1 MKKRFLVALTV
12 VLVARPFQG
21 RAICGPA
28 RPALSD
34 HAECSHL
41 VMLKFPDVKVTEA
54 TAVPAAQ
61 GATTGAIRAAHC
73 KVSGVIGAEIKF
85 TLLLPNE
92 WNGKFFMGGGGG
104 FVGTVQNSAQS
115 TVNLGYATA
124 GTDTGHQGGA
134 VDAGWALNNIE
145 RRVNFG
151 YLAVHRTADVAKS
164 IVLSYYGSASTRSYF
179 SGCSRGGG
187 QAMMEALRYPDDFD
201 GVVAGA
207 PAMDWTGI
215 GAQFI
220 KDAQAAFP
228 AGASAPLVTPDV
240 LKSID
245 AQIMAACDALDGVKD
260 GTMEDPRRCTLSVDK
275 MTGLTDAQRIALKK
289 IYSETRAR
297 DGVLFPGQPYGGE
310 GELQGWPAWITGA
323 PLPGQTA
330 PSLRVGFGTEL
341 FKYFVF
347 NDPAWDYTKYQFANF
362 RKDTELTASYL
373 NSNDP
378 KLDAFKAKNHKV
390 IMWHGWADAGLS
402 PLGTTEFYEQ
412 VEARD
417 PNARDFFRLFMLPGV
432 LHCGGGRGPDTV
444 DWVSAIVDWVE
455 HGKAPD
461 RLVARK
467 AATAGGAIERTRPL
481 CPYPQHAEYT
491 GTGSTDEEKNFV
503 CR

>member
-21 RAICGPA
+21 RAIGGPE
-28 RPALSD
+28 RPAPPD

-61 GATTGAIRAAHC
+61 GATTGAIRAAYQRNRVALEHLRQQASPL
-73 KVSGVIGAEIKF
+73 KGTARADFNQVVSDQELALTQTEQLKR
-85 TLLLPNE
+85 
-92 WNGKFFMGGGGG
+92 
-104 FVGTVQNSAQS
+104 
-115 TVNLGYATA
+115 GYAVVA
-124 GTDTGHQGGA
+124 TDTGHQGGA
-134 VDAGWALNNIE
+134 VEAGWALNNIE